1 MNVPPHVRDTI
12 KYAMFLASLDR
23 QGSAEVRA
31 KPGDGAAD
39 TDTLLLG
46 VDEVM
51 AFVFVDNQPGFGAE
65 SFEGVFCFPVLA
77 ITVCPAFL
85 TLCAGVEYT
94 IRFKRSQRK
103 G

>member
-23 QGSAEVRA
+23 QGSTEVRA

-39 TDTLLLG
+39 TGTLLLG

-65 SFEGVFCFPVLA
+65 SFEGVFDFPVLA
-77 ITVCPAFL
+77 ITVCP
-85 TLCAGVEYT
+85 VV
-94 IRFKRSQRK
+94 SQFEV
-103 G
+103 

>member
-1 MNVPPHVRDTI
+1 
-12 KYAMFLASLDR
+12 MFLASLDR

-31 KPGDGAAD
+31 QPGDGAAD
-39 TDTLLLG
+39 TDTLQLG

-65 SFEGVFCFPVLA
+65 SFEGVFDFPVLA
-77 ITVCPAFL
+77 IAVCPAFL

>member
-23 QGSAEVRA
+23 QGSTEVRA
-31 KPGDGAAD
+31 KPGD
-39 TDTLLLG
+39 
-46 VDEVM
+46 
-51 AFVFVDNQPGFGAE
+51 VDNQPGFGAE